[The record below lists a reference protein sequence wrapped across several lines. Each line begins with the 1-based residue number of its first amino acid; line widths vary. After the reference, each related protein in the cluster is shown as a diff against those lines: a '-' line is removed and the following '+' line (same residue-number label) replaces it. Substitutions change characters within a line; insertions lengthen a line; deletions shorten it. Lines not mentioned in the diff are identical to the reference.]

1 MGVDRKI
8 RYSINGRHYFLL
20 VNFRKNSLGIKVNSL
35 DMLELCYSEEF
46 IVLEDLSY
54 QLTAIRKI
62 EKERNN
68 LGGRVFTR
76 TTYSIAIEILFHID
90 LYITSENDLRIHEKL
105 PKMAQKY
112 LNFLKKYS
120 SNISRH
126 TKKADIGVDI
136 IADPANIAVDI
147 FYSNRDLLKILNGVY
162 YKRGK
167 KFLTSRENSENPYYH
182 CYYTCKT
189 IYKMVGSKENFK
201 IK

>member
-54 QLTAIRKI
+54 QLTAIHKI
-62 EKERNN
+62 EKERNH
-68 LGGRVFTR
+68 LGGRDFTR

-147 FYSNRDLLKILNGVY
+147 SYSNRDLLKILNGVY